1 MGYLLSGDFS
11 LCQVDI
17 SLCSLRIELWMEK
30 SAPGRAPE
38 TQARVEEW
46 PRWRAAAEIS
56 EECCT
61 NPGATGEI
69 DVPV

>member
-1 MGYLLSGDFS
+1 
-11 LCQVDI
+11 
-17 SLCSLRIELWMEK
+17 MEK

-46 PRWRAAAEIS
+46 PRWRAPAEIS